1 MSEYGL
7 YFSLGIDHILST
19 DGIDHVVFIATLM
32 APFSLKQWQKFV
44 GLVTAF
50 TLGHMLSLY
59 AVLIAGINVNMDLV
73 ELAIP
78 VSIILAAAINL
89 LQERVQTGK
98 LHGVITLV
106 FGLIHGMGFS
116 NYFKGL
122 MAGED
127 ALFLRVLS
135 FNLGVEVGQLVVML
149 VLATL
154 FVALWFRFREKLA
167 APWNRSL
174 SFIALVIGIYLM
186 LG

>member
-7 YFSLGIDHILST
+7 YFSLGIDHILSE
-19 DGIDHVVFIATLM
+19 DGVDHVVFIATLM

-59 AVLIAGINVNMDLV
+59 AVLIAGLKVNMDLV

-78 VSIILAAAINL
+78 ISIIVAAGINL
-89 LQERVQTGK
+89 LQERVRTAK
-98 LHGVITLV
+98 FHGIITLI

-116 NYFKGL
+116 NYFKSL

-127 ALFLRVLS
+127 AVFLRVLS

-154 FVALWFRFREKLA
+154 FIALWFRFREKLT
-167 APWNRSL
+167 APWNKSL
-174 SFIALVIGIYLM
+174 SFIALLIGLYLM
-186 LG
+186 LS